1 MGVKS
6 QILCPRGLWMI
17 PNQVKVRNGTRWYV
31 MYHHV
36 PLRTTTYQR
45 LITRGEVLEPLKRGS
60 RDRGGSG
67 QHGQERETQ
76 E

>member
-1 MGVKS
+1 MGIVDDHYS
-6 QILCPRGLWMI
+6 
-17 PNQVKVRNGTRWYV
+17 QVKVRNGTQLYV

-36 PLRTTTYQR
+36 PFRVTTYQR